1 MSDAQETIASLEAR
15 LQALVE
21 HYAVE
26 RGEMA
31 EQLSQL
37 LELLVNEAASAS
49 LGCGEG
55 YYRRT
60 SAPSETT
67 NIRCITRFGTRRSAS
82 LAQQRHGEGASAVN
96 ACT

>member
-31 EQLSQL
+31 EQL
-37 LELLVNEAASAS
+37 
-49 LGCGEG
+49 
-55 YYRRT
+55 
-60 SAPSETT
+60 
-67 NIRCITRFGTRRSAS
+67 
-82 LAQQRHGEGASAVN
+82 
-96 ACT
+96 

>member
-1 MSDAQETIASLEAR
+1 MPIAEQESIAALEAR

-37 LELLVNEAASAS
+37 LEENDRLKRQITQLENTSGITLSQAEKGSGHALALDFS
-49 LGCGEG
+49 L
-55 YYRRT
+55 
-60 SAPSETT
+60 PS
-67 NIRCITRFGTRRSAS
+67 
-82 LAQQRHGEGASAVN
+82 QQPK
-96 ACT
+96 

>member
-15 LQALVE
+15 LRALVE

-37 LELLVNEAASAS
+37 LEENDRLKRQVKQFEHSAGVPLGRSQEPNGHALTFDFS
-49 LGCGEG
+49 LPDQPV
-55 YYRRT
+55 
-60 SAPSETT
+60 S
-67 NIRCITRFGTRRSAS
+67 
-82 LAQQRHGEGASAVN
+82 
-96 ACT
+96 

>member
-37 LELLVNEAASAS
+37 LEENDRLKRQGKQLEHSAGVPLGQSQEANGHALTFDFS
-49 LGCGEG
+49 LPDQPV
-55 YYRRT
+55 
-60 SAPSETT
+60 S
-67 NIRCITRFGTRRSAS
+67 
-82 LAQQRHGEGASAVN
+82 
-96 ACT
+96 